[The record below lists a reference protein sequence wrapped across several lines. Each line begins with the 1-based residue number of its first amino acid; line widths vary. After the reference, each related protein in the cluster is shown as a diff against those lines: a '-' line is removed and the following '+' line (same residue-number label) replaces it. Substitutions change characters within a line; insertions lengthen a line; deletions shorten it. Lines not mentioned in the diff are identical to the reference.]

1 MKWPRTLASRLA
13 LIFFTGLVLAYGLS
27 FGLQAYERYISS
39 RSMMLSNLEQ
49 DVATSVAI
57 LDRLPAAE
65 RAAWLPRLERRTY
78 RYHLDLNPCFFFKG
92 RQDMPKESRLFSR
105 CG

>member
-13 LIFFTGLVLAYGLS
+13 MIFFTGLVLAYGLS

-78 RYHLDLNPCFFFKG
+78 RYLSLIHI
-92 RQDMPKESRLFSR
+92 
-105 CG
+105 